1 MKASKPEPLFKTP
14 ADQLNEVEQ
23 AKLASDMVRG
33 TLHDDFADHVKPD
46 LEHDSEA
53 LAKSHGIYLEY
64 NRAKTGKEK
73 DWMYMVRI
81 TVPGGGAF
89 TRDQWRVF
97 DDISTKYTANAQG
110 LPSLRATTR
119 QNIQFHWVKKP
130 HVAELVREIAH
141 TGFFT
146 LNGCGDNVRNVM
158 GCPLARFSTIY
169 DANAH
174 ARKFGEYFRISAEA
188 HIQVFEVDTSLI
200 RTPDSHF
207 EYAPNLLNR
216 KFKMAFAAVHRDE
229 KSGRWVND
237 NCVELRT
244 NEVGVA
250 PIVDQ
255 KTDKVVAFQ
264 VYIGGGQG
272 ERNGKPTYSAL
283 GKPLGIFTEENLH
296 VGLDSIVKVQQEWGD
311 RKNRHWARMKY
322 VVQAMGISWYQERI
336 KELGAVFEQPD
347 PNFDI
352 GPRMMHHGWQKQ
364 PSNGLWAYGAY
375 IENGRIINAAN
386 GNLKTMVRSA
396 MEKFPKIELML
407 TPNQDLLF
415 VNIPEAAKADFEAEL
430 RSHGHGQRNGK
441 AYTKLR
447 VLSGACVGLDTCR
460 LSYSESEKYEPELVD
475 EMDALGYGAT
485 NESIGISGCERQCF
499 RPATKTIGLVGCG
512 PDLYSI
518 KLGASEDAR
527 HQGEYLAWQGRWYLK
542 QTPRERM
549 PQLIAALFD
558 LHKKQGAS
566 DPDLGATIRR
576 IGFGAVVDYLKSHPV
591 VGDLMV
597 KTHDAPYVP
606 DEIAVVTG
614 LAGAPTA

>member
-1 MKASKPEPLFKTP
+1 MKVSKPEPLLKTP
-14 ADQLNEVEQ
+14 ADQLNEVEL
-23 AKLASDMVRG
+23 AKLASNMVQG
-33 TLHDDFADHVKPD
+33 TLHDDFADHQKQD

-97 DDISTKYTANAQG
+97 DDISTKFTANAQG
-110 LPSLRATTR
+110 LPSLRLTTR
-119 QNIQFHWVKKP
+119 QNVQFHWVKKA
-130 HVAELVREIAH
+130 HVAELVREIAR

-158 GCPLARFSTIY
+158 GCPLSRFSKVY
-169 DANAH
+169 DANAE
-174 ARKFGEYFRISAEA
+174 ARKYAEYFRLPSEA
-188 HIQVFEVDTSLI
+188 HIQVFEIDTSLI
-200 RTPDSHF
+200 RTPDQHF

-216 KFKMAFAAVHRDE
+216 KFKMAFSAVHQDE
-229 KSGRWVND
+229 KTGKWIND

-250 PIVDQ
+250 PIVDPA
-255 KTDKVVAFQ
+255 TGKVQAFQ

-272 ERNGKPTYSAL
+272 ERNGKPTYAAL
-283 GKPLGIFTEENLH
+283 GKALGVFTPDNLF
-296 VGLDSIVKVQQEWGD
+296 VGLDSIVKVHQEWGD

-322 VVQAMGISWYQERI
+322 VVQSQGIPWFQDRIRER
-336 KELGAVFEQPD
+336 GAKFEQPIPDFD
-347 PNFDI
+347 P
-352 GPRMMHHGWQKQ
+352 GPRMMHHGWHRQ

-375 IENGRIINAAN
+375 IENGRLIDAVN
-386 GNLKTMVRSA
+386 GNLKTMVRSV
-396 MEKFPKIELML
+396 MEKFPNIEMML
-407 TPNQDLLF
+407 TPNQDLMF
-415 VNIPEAAKADFEAEL
+415 VNIPEAAKQDVEAEL

-441 AYTKLR
+441 PYTRLR

-460 LSYSESEKYEPELVD
+460 LSYSESEKYEPELID
-475 EMDALGYGAT
+475 ELDALGYGDT

-518 KLGASEDAR
+518 KLGGSEDAR
-527 HQGEYLAWQGRWYLK
+527 YQGQYLAWQGRWYLK
-542 QTPRERM
+542 QTPRERI
-549 PQLIAALFD
+549 PDVVTALIE
-558 LHKKQGAS
+558 LHKVHSKTDG
-566 DPDLGATIRR
+566 DLGATVRR
-576 IGFGAVVDYLKSHPV
+576 LGFGQVVEYLTKHPK

-606 DEIAVVTG
+606 DEFLAMTG
-614 LAGAPTA
+614 AEAPTA